1 MRIAHA
7 IISTLII
14 IFAVPVLGL
23 IIKALQTSCQR
34 FIARHFGCFVANLIS
49 IFLTFPGVV
58 HHELSH
64 ALYCILT
71 GGKVTKMVLFSPES
85 KGNGSFTLGYV
96 NWQPRGPWLFQ
107 SIQYYMASM
116 APTIQGIITLALLR
130 QFIMECSS
138 VGLRVALLY
147 LAFSIFLHMDMSQPD
162 VKGMAKG
169 LPVCT
174 VIIFVI
180 CMTFGIDL
188 LSLFRSLNAG

>member
-1 MRIAHA
+1 MHIAHA
-7 IISTLII
+7 VISTLII

-34 FIARHFGCFVANLIS
+34 IIARYFGCFVANLIS

-71 GGKVTKMVLFSPES
+71 GGKVTRMVLFCPES

-107 SIQYYMASM
+107 SVQYYTASM
-116 APTIQGIITLALLR
+116 APTIQGIITLFLLR
-130 QFIMECSS
+130 QFIMKCSS
-138 VGLRVALLY
+138 KGLKVALLY

-174 VIIFVI
+174 VLIFII
-180 CMTFGIDL
+180 CMIFGVDL
-188 LSLFRSLNAG
+188 LSVFRGLSVG